1 VRDLYYMYPK
11 AHHSM
16 FLRTKQSI
24 EGDCITYEL
33 RVARALMEDMRD
45 ITKFEGWF
53 NVRGMYFREPF
64 DAIVDWVEL
73 QPEGLAMQLLRLAYI
88 AARHEEGPYGEPEE
102 LSKDTD

>member
-1 VRDLYYMYPK
+1 
-11 AHHSM
+11 M
-16 FLRTKQSI
+16 FLQSKQSI
-24 EGDCITYEL
+24 DRNCVTYEL

-53 NVRGMYFREPF
+53 NVGSLVFCEDNKVAHDM
-64 DAIVDWVEL
+64 IGL

-102 LSKDTD
+102 LFKDTD